1 MDNIKVIR
9 KNTKKLVKNS
19 FFRAKFIYTDYY
31 EKTKIIP
38 KTIMIQSYD
47 GSSISSNEYYI
58 LLELNKYYKDYK
70 KIVVSRTDNRNEI
83 IKFLKSRNIE
93 NVEVVVIHSKR
104 YCKALATSQYL
115 INNSTFPTYFIKR
128 KRTNISKYMAWNTIK
143 INGKENNQC
152 T

>member
-19 FFRAKFIYTDYY
+19 FFRAKFICTDYY

-70 KIVVSRTDNRNEI
+70 KS
-83 IKFLKSRNIE
+83 
-93 NVEVVVIHSKR
+93 
-104 YCKALATSQYL
+104 
-115 INNSTFPTYFIKR
+115 
-128 KRTNISKYMAWNTIK
+128 
-143 INGKENNQC
+143 
-152 T
+152 